1 MSDPTIDCRLVLR
14 HGDFI
19 MQNHRVHGVS
29 VMPGVTFLDIVLRI
43 LAAQGLD
50 PTAVELRGI
59 VFAEA
64 IATAEGS
71 DREIRVV
78 IGEPVD
84 GVRPVT
90 GTSRWLR
97 GDEPYGEWRENIR
110 AELHPAGPSA
120 VPDLDAAALV
130 AGADRTRPMADMYEH
145 TRSRQIVHGAAM
157 QCAGPM
163 HLAPGRLLA
172 ELSLVLPETAEDRAF
187 LLHPAKMD
195 AATIVAY
202 GQREITTADPFIP
215 MFIDRFRAHGPLHGT
230 FLVHVPRPEELT
242 ASGELFRSTFSLHDR
257 QGRTV
262 AEFDR
267 LTCKRI
273 RHPESIR
280 DLLLEAA
287 DAQQPTAAEPQPVT
301 VPAADYRHW
310 LRERIARILD
320 RSADTVDNG
329 AGFYDMGL
337 SSTDMLR
344 ISSEL
349 EEVVGSALYPTLL
362 FEHTTVDG
370 LAAHLEETYGAP
382 APAAGQTSAS
392 AAPAPQASASTEPA
406 SPHRAHL
413 LRPVWQ
419 RVAHSVRTVPTDL
432 AVLGAD
438 PALLA
443 ALTERA
449 AAAGALVVAV
459 DPGDRALLGVRLGA
473 LPERDGRSWALLDA
487 TGLSGPATDPA

>member
-29 VMPGVTFLDIVLRI
+29 VMPGVTFLDIVLRV

-50 PTAVELRGI
+50 PTTVELRGI

-64 IATAEGS
+64 IATVEGN

-84 GVRPVT
+84 GVRPIT
-90 GTSRWLR
+90 GTSRWLH

-130 AGADRTRPMADMYEH
+130 AGAVRTRSMADMYAH
-145 TRSRQIVHGAAM
+145 TRSREIVHGAAM

-163 HLAPGRLLA
+163 HLGADHLLA
-172 ELSLVLPETAEDRAF
+172 ELSLVLPETAEHRAF

-202 GQREITTADPFIP
+202 GQREITAAEPFIP
-215 MFIDRFRAHGPLHGT
+215 MFIDRFRAHGPLHGA
-230 FLVHVPRPEELT
+230 FLVHVPQPEELT
-242 ASGELFRSTFSLHDR
+242 PSGELFRSTFSLHDQ

-273 RHPESIR
+273 RRPESIR
-280 DLLLEAA
+280 DLLLETTGV
-287 DAQQPTAAEPQPVT
+287 QQPVATAARRPPPRPPPT
-301 VPAADYRHW
+301 
-310 LRERIARILD
+310 
-320 RSADTVDNG
+320 TG
-329 AGFYDMGL
+329 TGCAGG
-337 SSTDMLR
+337 SPGCST
-344 ISSEL
+344 
-349 EEVVGSALYPTLL
+349 
-362 FEHTTVDG
+362 
-370 LAAHLEETYGAP
+370 GAP
-382 APAAGQTSAS
+382 TPSTTG
-392 AAPAPQASASTEPA
+392 SASTTWV
-406 SPHRAHL
+406 SPPSTCCGSATTSR
-413 LRPVWQ
+413 
-419 RVAHSVRTVPTDL
+419 
-432 AVLGAD
+432 
-438 PALLA
+438 
-443 ALTERA
+443 
-449 AAAGALVVAV
+449 
-459 DPGDRALLGVRLGA
+459 
-473 LPERDGRSWALLDA
+473 RSSAPRS
-487 TGLSGPATDPA
+487 TRRCCSNTPR